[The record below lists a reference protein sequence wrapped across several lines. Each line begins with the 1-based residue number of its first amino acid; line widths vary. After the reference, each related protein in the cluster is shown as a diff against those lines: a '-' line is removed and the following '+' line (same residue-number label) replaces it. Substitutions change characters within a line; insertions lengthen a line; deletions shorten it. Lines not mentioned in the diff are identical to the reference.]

1 LKYVSHYYILDGMTI
16 QEIYDLALEMGMKA
30 DPRGMASV
38 KKYLQKIKKRY
49 DELPEKRKNY
59 FDKEALT
66 NPYSDTRIFAADPK
80 KEVKKILAG
89 IDANATEVLL
99 ADRLNEKGAK
109 IDLLIGHHPEGYAF
123 ASLHEVMDLQVE
135 VSAEAG
141 IPIHLADALLRE
153 RMKDVEIG
161 IHPIN
166 HNQTIDAAKLLGIPF
181 MTLHTVWDNL
191 GDHFM
196 KQYLN
201 NKEFDTVGEVMDAM
215 LEIPEYQEAKR
226 GKAGPIIVSG
236 TGTSRAGKIAIF
248 FTGGTNPSKEWYLEL
263 AKAGVGTI
271 IDMHIR
277 EDALKELRKLHVN
290 VINAGHMSSDSIG
303 ANLFFDE
310 LENKGIEILP
320 CSGLIRVKRKV
331 NK

>member
-1 LKYVSHYYILDGMTI
+1 MTI

-38 KKYLQKIKKRY
+38 KKYLQKNKKRY
-49 DELPEKRKNY
+49 DELSEKKKKY
-59 FDKEALT
+59 FDKESLT
-66 NPYSDTRIFAADPK
+66 NPYSDTRIFTTDPK
-80 KEVKKILAG
+80 KPVKKIMAG

-99 ADRLNEKGAK
+99 ADRLNEKGEK
-109 IDLLIGHHPEGYAF
+109 IDLLIGHHPEGMAF
-123 ASLHEVMDLQVE
+123 ASLHEVMDLQIE

-153 RMKDVEIG
+153 RMRDVERG

-166 HNQTIDAAKLLGIPF
+166 HNQTIDTARLLGVPF

-191 GDHFM
+191 GDHYM
-196 KQYLN
+196 KNFLKD
-201 NKEFDTVGEVMDAM
+201 KEFDTVGEIVDAM
-215 LEIPEYQEAKR
+215 LEIPEYKEAKR
-226 GKAGPIIVSG
+226 GKAGPIVVSG
-236 TGTSRAGKIAIF
+236 SHASKAGRIAIF

-263 AKAGVGTI
+263 AKAGVGTV

-290 VINAGHMSSDSIG
+290 IINAGHMSSDSIG

-310 LENKGIEILP
+310 VEKRGIEIIP
-320 CSGLIRVKRKV
+320 CSGLIRVKRKG
-331 NK
+331 K

>member
-1 LKYVSHYYILDGMTI
+1 MTI

-30 DPRGMASV
+30 DPRGSASV
-38 KKYLQKIKKRY
+38 KNYLQKIKKRY
-49 DELPEKRKNY
+49 DELPEKKKKY
-59 FDKEALT
+59 FDTESLK
-66 NPYSDTRIFAADPK
+66 NPYSDTRIFAQDV
-80 KEVKKILAG
+80 ERSVKKILAG

-99 ADRLNEKGAK
+99 TDRLNEKGAH

-153 RMKDVEIG
+153 RMHDVERG

-166 HNQTIDAAKLLGIPF
+166 HNQTIDTARLLDIPF

-196 KQYLN
+196 KEYLN
-201 NKEFDTVGEVMDAM
+201 DKEFDTVGDVMDAL

-226 GKAGPIIVSG
+226 GKAGPIVVSG
-236 TGTSRAGKIAIF
+236 TRNSRAGKLALF
-248 FTGGTNPSKEWYLEL
+248 FTGGTNPSKEWYMEL
-263 AKAGVGTI
+263 AKAGVGTV
-271 IDMHIR
+271 IDMHIK
-277 EDALKELRKLHVN
+277 EDALKELQKLHVN

-303 ANLFFDE
+303 ANIFFDE
-310 LENKGIEILP
+310 LEKKGIEIVP
-320 CSGLIRVKRKV
+320 CSGLIRVKRKE
-331 NK
+331 K